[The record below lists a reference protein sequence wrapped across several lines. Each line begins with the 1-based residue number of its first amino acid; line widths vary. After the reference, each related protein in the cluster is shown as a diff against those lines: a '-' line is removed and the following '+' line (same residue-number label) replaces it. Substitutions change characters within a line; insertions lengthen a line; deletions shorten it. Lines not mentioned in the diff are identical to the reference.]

1 MSFLGIDIGSRYIK
15 AVLVENDEIKD
26 WTRIET
32 SYDPLQ
38 RGLEILRKYNP
49 ERIVATGY
57 GRHLLSLNG
66 QIPTITEIKAFAIGA
81 KALIHSCRTIID
93 IGGQDTKIISL
104 DEKGQIK
111 KFEMND
117 RCAAG
122 TGRFLEIM
130 SSALG
135 YSIDEFGKI
144 DGNIDTP
151 LQISSMC
158 TVFAESE
165 VISLI
170 AKGLLR
176 EEIAIAIHKAIV
188 KRVVSMLKKVSIDED
203 IVFAG
208 GCASNVLLKNLIE
221 KEIGKKIIIP
231 KYHHLAGAFGAA
243 IYGENSHFVS

>member
-15 AVLVENDEIKD
+15 AVLLDGDEIKE
-26 WTRIET
+26 WIRIET
-32 SYDPLQ
+32 SYDPLKK
-38 RGLEILRKYNP
+38 GLEILKKYNP
-49 ERIVATGY
+49 QALAVTGY
-57 GRHLLSLNG
+57 GRHLLSFNG
-66 QIPTITEIKAFAIGA
+66 QIPAITEIKAFAIGT
-81 KALIHSCRTIID
+81 KFMVPTCKTIID

-117 RCAAG
+117 KCAAG

-130 SSALG
+130 ANALG

-144 DGNIDTP
+144 EGNIDNP

-170 AKGLLR
+170 TKGISR
-176 EEIAIAIHKAIV
+176 EEIAMAIHKTIA
-188 KRVVSMLKKVSIDED
+188 KRVVSMLKKVSLEED

-208 GCASNVLLKNLIE
+208 GCASNPLLKRLIE
-221 KEIGKKIIIP
+221 KDTAKKIITP
-231 KYHHLAGAFGAA
+231 KYHNLAGALGAA
-243 IYGENSHFVS
+243 IYAKQHHGG